1 MDFRVPQFKIPIPMA
16 ILVKAA
22 STPNDLAYA
31 KVCCMPLKDRF
42 WLMES
47 PTALDREIYT
57 KFDLSRGFSSIIL
70 RSRE

>member
-31 KVCCMPLKDRF
+31 KVLLYAFKGSVLADGISYSIRPR
-42 WLMES
+42 
-47 PTALDREIYT
+47 
-57 KFDLSRGFSSIIL
+57 DLH
-70 RSRE
+70 